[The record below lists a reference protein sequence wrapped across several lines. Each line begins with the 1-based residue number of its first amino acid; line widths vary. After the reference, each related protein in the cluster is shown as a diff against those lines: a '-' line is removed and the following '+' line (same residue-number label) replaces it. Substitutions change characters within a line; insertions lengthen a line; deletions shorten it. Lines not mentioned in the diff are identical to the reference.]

1 MTELI
6 KKDLTIDEVN
16 LSHEEALNYFKS
28 INHNYSVSLIESNN
42 TGSVK
47 CSRIDQFLTL
57 LFRPLGKSTGVIT
70 DFDVR
75 LSTDKN
81 SLLLLFPKNGKSIPK
96 DLKDIE
102 TIQTTKSYA
111 KSFAYSKIINIKSVG
126 DWNKIV
132 ISNPAKLKELILIM
146 NIKQEKEI
154 SNIANEISEK
164 VLNGKVKFVGI
175 AGPSA
180 SGKTT
185 FTKKLGIA
193 LNKRVLNQ

>member
-1 MTELI
+1 MYRRTLVQVFATAVNKVYSKQFNVIIHHGVNNGYLVKKVNEKDFTEEEIKNIKEKMTELI
-6 KKDLTIDEVN
+6 KQDLKIDEVN

-75 LSTDKN
+75 LSTNKN
-81 SLLLLFPKNGKSIPK
+81 SLLLLFPKNEKSIPK

-111 KSFAYSKIINIKSVG
+111 KSLAYSKIII
-126 DWNKIV
+126 
-132 ISNPAKLKELILIM
+132 
-146 NIKQEKEI
+146 
-154 SNIANEISEK
+154 
-164 VLNGKVKFVGI
+164 
-175 AGPSA
+175 
-180 SGKTT
+180 
-185 FTKKLGIA
+185 
-193 LNKRVLNQ
+193 